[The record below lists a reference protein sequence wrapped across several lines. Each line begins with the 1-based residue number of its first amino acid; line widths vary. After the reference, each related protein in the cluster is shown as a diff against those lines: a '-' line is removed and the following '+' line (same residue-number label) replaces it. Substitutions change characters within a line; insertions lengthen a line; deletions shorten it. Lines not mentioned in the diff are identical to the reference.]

1 MSVSG
6 STNYMSN
13 ATILAWMELKTE
25 GLYGQMRAAMDQS
38 NDRANAEDALNKIKG
53 KIADAAANGTDAT
66 ELRADLQAAI
76 DKYGAEFP
84 DVKKTLQP
92 IVDELT
98 KRHEANVYSAH
109 HRMTWANISVNLPS
123 DYPVSVDPVKL
134 TKEDSERWGKE
145 ISDQVDAFGKTDQL
159 GMVNIQEFNAQ
170 LNQAKNTASSLMDS
184 ADKAAQNI
192 IGHIA

>member
-98 KRHEANVYSAH
+98 KRHEANVEASKQYFDPFGTPLIIPF
-109 HRMTWANISVNLPS
+109 MG
-123 DYPVSVDPVKL
+123 PVAPVKL
-134 TKEDSERWGKE
+134 TQADSDRFGKE
-145 ISDQVDAFGKTDQL
+145 ISAQVDAFGKTDQL